1 MLLKYLLLGL
11 AVLYV
16 AWIIFR
22 AVMNW
27 IDRRTDRRMKRKH

>member
-16 AWIIFR
+16 AWTIFR

-27 IDRRTDRRMKRKH
+27 IDRRRDRGMKR